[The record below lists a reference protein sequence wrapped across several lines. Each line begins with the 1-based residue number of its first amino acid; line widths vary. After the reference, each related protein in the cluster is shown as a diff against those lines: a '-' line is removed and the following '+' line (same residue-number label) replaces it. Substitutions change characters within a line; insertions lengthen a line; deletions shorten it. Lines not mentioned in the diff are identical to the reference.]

1 MDISRHKSTK
11 RTEMENN
18 EQQPKELQ
26 INGHTPTETEINQ
39 QKWS

>member
-1 MDISRHKSTK
+1 MDISRYESTK

-18 EQQPKELQ
+18 GQKPKELQ
-26 INGHTPTETEINQ
+26 INGHTPTETEINL